1 MVGHEAAAV
10 RQMLDIKYPL
20 AEGIVKNW
28 DDMEILWD
36 CKLTSKSAVSC
47 DFCVPPPI
55 YGDFYR
61 TFFFYLYLFV
71 SILFIW
77 II

>member
-47 DFCVPPPI
+47 DFCVPPPL
-55 YGDFYR
+55 YGDFY
-61 TFFFYLYLFV
+61 TF
-71 SILFIW
+71 
-77 II
+77 